1 MRESMNEVTGMQNEN
16 LLQDSVKSTV
26 ETAMGVSAGQV
37 EPEPKPRTRSYHLE
51 TTPGGRKLPDISH
64 INPASTE
71 REAEYE

>member
-37 EPEPKPRTRSYHLE
+37 EPAPKSRTRSYHLE

-64 INPASTE
+64 IKPASTE

>member
-1 MRESMNEVTGMQNEN
+1 MRASMNEVTGMQNEN

-37 EPEPKPRTRSYHLE
+37 EPEPKPRHRLE
-51 TTPGGRKLPDISH
+51 ITPGGRKLPDISH
-64 INPASTE
+64 IKPASTE

>member
-1 MRESMNEVTGMQNEN
+1 MRVSMNEVTGMQNEN

-37 EPEPKPRTRSYHLE
+37 EPEPKPRTRYYYPE
-51 TTPGGRKLPDISH
+51 ITPGGRKLPDISH
-64 INPASTE
+64 IKPASTE

>member
-26 ETAMGVSAGQV
+26 ETAMGVSAGRV
-37 EPEPKPRTRSYHLE
+37 EPELESRTRSYHLE
-51 TTPGGRKLPDISH
+51 TTPGGRKLPDVSH
-64 INPASTE
+64 IKPASTE